1 MKKTLLITAMVLLV
15 TGTSSVLAG
24 GSVMARHGNRG
35 NGTGQILNYDVTA
48 EATFAATVVG
58 QNATYPARTTIK
70 LSDARQ
76 LSMVTAPQWY
86 LSQQNFSIEAGQSI
100 SVIGVL
106 AILCDNSEGIVAREI
121 VTENGTY
128 EFRTTA
134 GVPLWISRRGMS
146 AAPGNINNC
155 GTLSTTLANL
165 PVQDIDD
172 TEAKG
177 LLHMRE
183 EEKLARDVYITLF
196 QKWNINIFHNI
207 SQAEQSHMDAI
218 KALLDKYSLE
228 DPVANTTVGT
238 FQSQQFTDLY
248 HTLVE
253 KGNTSLLD
261 ALTVGATIEDLDIND
276 LLIDLAATDNDDI
289 RMVYQNL
296 AKGSRNHLRTFIHT
310 LTRNGGTYAPQYLS
324 QDLFDSII
332 STPMER
338 GTVLDGNGD
347 TSSTCGGNGWGRGNR
362 GGGRN
367 RF

>member
-1 MKKTLLITAMVLLV
+1 MKKIVLTFALLI
-15 TGTSSVLAG
+15 LAG

-35 NGTGQILNYDVTA
+35 NGTGQTLNYDVTA
-48 EATFAATVVG
+48 ETTFTATVVG
-58 QNATYPARTTIK
+58 QETANPARTTIE
-70 LSDARQ
+70 LQDGHQ
-76 LSMVTAPQWY
+76 LPMVTAPLWY
-86 LSQQNFSIEAGQSI
+86 LSQQHLSVEAGQSI

-106 AILCDNSEGIVAREI
+106 TTLRGNVEGIVAREI

-134 GVPLWISRRGMS
+134 GLPLWVSRRGMN

-165 PVQDIDD
+165 PVQDLDESEIS
-172 TEAKG
+172 G

-183 EEKLARDVYITLF
+183 EEKLARDIYITLF
-196 QKWNINIFHNI
+196 EKWNINIFHNI

-218 KALLDKYSLE
+218 KALLDRYSLE

-248 HTLVE
+248 NTLVE
-253 KGNTSLLD
+253 KGNTSLLE
-261 ALTVGATIEDLDIND
+261 ALIVGATIEDLDIND

-296 AKGSRNHLRTFIHT
+296 TKGSRNHLRAFIRT
-310 LTRNGGTYAPQYLS
+310 LTRNGGTYAPQYIS
-324 QDLFDSII
+324 QELFDSII

-347 TSSTCGGNGWGRGNR
+347 TSSTCGGNGRGRGSR

-367 RF
+367 GL